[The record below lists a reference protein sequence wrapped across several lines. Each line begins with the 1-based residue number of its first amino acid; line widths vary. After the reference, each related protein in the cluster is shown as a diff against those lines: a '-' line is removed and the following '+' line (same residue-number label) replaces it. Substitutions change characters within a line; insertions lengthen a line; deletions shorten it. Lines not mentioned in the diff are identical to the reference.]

1 MYILAMLIF
10 SSVGVVRHYVQLP
23 SGLIASVRGIL
34 GALTLSLIVLLWK
47 KKIPKENLGHSLP
60 WLILTG
66 AFIGVNWILLFE
78 SYNYTSVAV
87 AVLCYYLAPS
97 FVILASP
104 FLLGEKLNA
113 LKIISLVL
121 SLVGMFFVSGALES
135 GFSFSGKN
143 MIGVALATGAALFYA
158 AVILCNKKIEGIDRN
173 TLTIVELLS
182 AGIVILPYALFAETF
197 SFADFTPLALVLL
210 LVLGVVHTGI
220 AYALYFGSLP
230 NLSATTVAILG
241 YIDPIVAIILSALL
255 LKEPISPLTIVGA
268 VLILGASFIA
278 DLKKK

>member
-10 SSVGVVRHYVQLP
+10 SSVGALRHYVPLP
-23 SGLIASVRGIL
+23 SGIIASVRGIL
-34 GALTLSLIVLLWK
+34 GALTLALIVLLWK
-47 KKIPKENLGHSLP
+47 KKIPTENLKRKLP

-66 AFIGVNWILLFE
+66 AFIGINWILLFE

-104 FLLGEKLNA
+104 WVLGEKLNA
-113 LKIISLVL
+113 QKILSLVL

-135 GFSFSGKN
+135 GFSLSGKN
-143 MIGVALATGAALFYA
+143 ITGVALATGAALFYA
-158 AVILCNKKIEGIDRN
+158 AVILCNKKIDGIDTN
-173 TLTIVELLS
+173 TLTIVELAS
-182 AGIVILPYALFAETF
+182 AGIVVLPYAIFAEAFTL
-197 SFADFTPLALVLL
+197 ADFTPLAIVLL
-210 LVLGVVHTGI
+210 LVLGIVHTGI
-220 AYALYFGSLP
+220 AYALYFSSLP
-230 NLSATTVAILG
+230 KLSATTVAIVG
-241 YIDPIVAIILSALL
+241 YIDPVVAIILSALL
-255 LKEPISPLTIVGA
+255 LQEPLTPWTIVGA